1 MKSNTRRRGLSSWA
15 INRPI
20 GTVMLTS
27 TLLVLGLV
35 YVGRIPVD
43 MLPRIVYPNVN
54 VRVNNP
60 GVDPAV
66 LEETIAKPLESA
78 LSSTENLEK
87 INTDIN
93 EGNVNVRMEFKYGT
107 NIDFAVQ
114 DAAKNVERIR
124 GRLPEEADPPVT
136 TKDDPT
142 QQPIFSVAF
151 SSDARDLVALREWV
165 DQRLRP
171 QLLSVAGVA
180 SLDLNGGLI
189 REIQVEL
196 EPTRLRGYGLSVS
209 QVITALRNENQ
220 DVSAGRITAEDR
232 ELVGKTSGKFHSLDD
247 IRSILLPTAGGA
259 RVPMREVAIVRD
271 TSQQQR
277 SWGRLDGVPAVRI
290 SIRKQPEAN
299 TVEVATGVR
308 DRLVQLQT
316 SAFVPKDV
324 KYVVT
329 YDQSG
334 FINASLHSVTEAALI
349 GAFLASLVVLLFL
362 RSFRKTIIVGL
373 SIPLA
378 VLATF
383 IAMGMGD
390 LTLNVMSL
398 GGIALGMG
406 VLLDNAIVMLEN
418 IYRRRGTDGLDA
430 EEGAHVGAAE
440 VTSPIVAA
448 TVTSIASV
456 VPFLLIT
463 GLSAL
468 VFREL
473 ILTVSISHLASLPV
487 ALTLVPM
494 LAAQLGKIRFSS
506 GLEHARPLL
515 AFERGF
521 QRMIQR
527 YRKVAAGAVRH
538 KGLVLGG
545 AVALCIG
552 AGFVA
557 RTFDSQFLPMVDD
570 GIVSANLRLPP
581 GTPPNIGNQVT
592 LQIEDMVKEMPG
604 VLHVYANAGWGRGGN
619 LDILLKPV
627 DERGMS
633 AEAWV
638 QELQRRVD
646 DRGFAA
652 ARIFVRPPRIRGLR
666 TSSSGDAISLNVLG
680 DDLGQLEQL
689 GRELSQRLRGIPGLA
704 NFDVQT
710 DEGSPQLAIV
720 LDRERARS
728 LNLDVATVGQTVRTA
743 LDGTIATRYTQGNFE
758 YDVRVLFP
766 RNQFTTATE
775 LGEVMLFPGG
785 RGTAPVFL
793 RDVADVRPAIGPTS
807 INRENQNRV
816 LRISGDVLTEIAPI
830 GEVVDSVRA
839 RMATM
844 TIPDGYGIV
853 IGGDFEAVQE
863 SNRQMALVVFLAV
876 FLVFVV
882 LAVQYESVIDP
893 LVILLAIPLAMV
905 GVIGI
910 LWATS
915 TPFSAPVLLGMILL
929 AGIVV
934 NNSILMVE
942 FVEHYRRDTGVA
954 AEIAVVEAG
963 AVRMRPIVMTTLT
976 STVAMIPI
984 ALGIGAGS
992 ELMQPLAIA
1001 TVGGL
1006 SLSAVLTLVVVPC
1019 GYLVLHGAGDRL
1031 KGWLVGKKKRHA
1043 AAEPEPGAT
1052 AGD

>member
-1 MKSNTRRRGLSSWA
+1 MKTRNRRGLSSWA

-20 GTVMLTS
+20 GTVMLTA
-27 TLLVLGLV
+27 TLLVMGLV

-54 VRVNNP
+54 VRVGNS
-60 GVDPAV
+60 GVEPAV

-78 LSSTENLEK
+78 LASTENLEK
-87 INTDIN
+87 ISTDIS
-93 EGNVNVRMEFKYGT
+93 EGFVNVRMEFKYGT
-107 NIDFAVQ
+107 NVDFAVQ
-114 DAAKNVERIR
+114 DAAKNVERVR
-124 GRLPEEADPPVT
+124 ARLPEEADPPVT
-136 TKDDPT
+136 SKDDPT
-142 QQPIFSVAF
+142 QQAIFSVAF
-151 SSDARDLVALREWV
+151 SSQQRDLVAMREWV

-171 QLLSVAGVA
+171 QLLSVPGVA
-180 SLDLNGGLI
+180 ALDLQGGLV

-209 QVITALRNENQ
+209 QVVNALRNENQ
-220 DVSAGRITAEDR
+220 DVAAGRITATDR
-232 ELVGKTSGKFHSLDD
+232 EMVGKTAGKFQSLDD
-247 IRSILLPTAGGA
+247 IRGILLPTSGGG
-259 RVPMREVAIVRD
+259 RVPMSEVAVVRD
-271 TSQQQR
+271 TSAQQR

-299 TVEVATGVR
+299 TVEVADGVR
-308 DRLVQLQT
+308 ARLAQLTT
-316 SAFVPKDV
+316 SSFVPKDIR
-324 KYVVT
+324 YVVT

-334 FINASLHSVTEAALI
+334 FIRDSLNSVKEAALV
-349 GAFLASLVVLLFL
+349 GAFLAALVVLLFL
-362 RSFRKTIIVGL
+362 RSLRKTLIVGL

-383 IAMGMGD
+383 IAMGMGN

-418 IYRRRGTDGLDA
+418 IYRRRSKDGLNA

-448 TVTSIASV
+448 TVTSLASV

-494 LAAQLGKIRFSS
+494 LAAQLGKIKFTS
-506 GLEHARPLL
+506 GLERFGPLV
-515 AFERGF
+515 AFDRGF
-521 QRMIQR
+521 NRMIGR
-527 YRKVAAGAVRH
+527 YRKIVGGAVKH
-538 KGLVLGG
+538 PYLVLAS
-545 AVALCIG
+545 AVALCVG

-557 RTFDSQFLPMVDD
+557 RTFDAQFLPMVDD
-570 GIVSANLRLPP
+570 GIVTANLRLPP
-581 GTPPNIGNQVT
+581 GTPPNVSNQVT
-592 LQIEDMVKEMPG
+592 LGVEEITKQMPG
-604 VLHVYANAGWGRGGN
+604 VLHVYANAGFGRGGN

-627 DERGMS
+627 RERGMS

-638 QELQRRVD
+638 QELQKRVD
-646 DRGFAA
+646 DHGFAS
-652 ARIFVRPPRIRGLR
+652 ARVFVRPPRIRGLR

-680 DDLGQLEQL
+680 DDLAQLDAL

-710 DEGSPQLAIV
+710 DEGSPQLAVV
-720 LDRERARS
+720 LDRERARA

-743 LDGTIATRYTQGNFE
+743 LDGTIATKYTQGNFE

-766 RNQFTTATE
+766 RNRFTSASE

-793 RDVADVRPAIGPTS
+793 RDVADVRPAIGPTN

-816 LRISGDVLTEIAPI
+816 LRLSGDVISEIAPI
-830 GEVVDSVRA
+830 TEVVDSVRA
-839 RMATM
+839 RLSSFQM
-844 TIPDGYGIV
+844 PDGYGVV
-853 IGGDFEAVQE
+853 IGGDFEAVQQ
-863 SNRQMALVVFLAV
+863 SNAQMKLVVFLAI

-910 LWATS
+910 LWVTH

-934 NNSILMVE
+934 NNSILLVE
-942 FVEHYRRDTGVA
+942 FVEHYRRDTGVPA
-954 AEIAVVEAG
+954 VVAVVEAG
-963 AVRMRPIVMTTLT
+963 AVRMRPIVMTTVCSL
-976 STVAMIPI
+976 VAMIPI

-1006 SLSAVLTLVVVPC
+1006 ALSSILTLVVVPC
-1019 GYLVLHGAGDRL
+1019 GYLVMHGIGDRL
-1031 KGWLVGKKKRHA
+1031 KGFLVGNKAARTPAEKE
-1043 AAEPEPGAT
+1043 AAEAT

>member
-1 MKSNTRRRGLSSWA
+1 MKSSNRRRGLSSWA

-78 LSSTENLEK
+78 LASTENLER
-87 INTDIN
+87 INTDIS
-93 EGNVNVRMEFKYGT
+93 EGNVSVRLEFKYGT

-142 QQPIFSVAF
+142 NQPIFSVAF
-151 SSDARDLVALREWV
+151 SSDQRDQIALREWV

-171 QLLSVAGVA
+171 QLLSVPGVA

-209 QVITALRNENQ
+209 QVISALRSENQ

-232 ELVGKTSGKFHSLDD
+232 EMVGKTAGKFQNLDD
-247 IRSILLPTAGGA
+247 IRSILLSTSTGA
-259 RVPMREVAIVRD
+259 RVPMSEIAVVRD
-271 TSQQQR
+271 TSAQQR
-277 SWGRLDGVPAVRI
+277 SWGRLDGIPAVRI

-299 TVEVATGVR
+299 TVEVADGVR
-308 DRLVQLQT
+308 ARLAQLST
-316 SAFVPKDV
+316 SSFVPKDV

-334 FINASLHSVTEAALI
+334 FIKDSLNSVTEAALI
-349 GAFLASLVVLLFL
+349 GAFLASLIVLVFL

-418 IYRRRGTDGLDA
+418 IYRRRTLDGLDA
-430 EEGAHVGAAE
+430 TEGAHVGAAE

-506 GLEHARPLL
+506 GLERARPLL

-521 QRMIQR
+521 DRMIRR
-527 YRKVAAGAVRH
+527 YRKIAEGAVRRRGWVLAGAA
-538 KGLVLGG
+538 GLCVG
-545 AVALCIG
+545 AV
-552 AGFVA
+552 FVA

-581 GTPPNIGNQVT
+581 GTPPTVGNQVT
-592 LQIEDMVKEMPG
+592 LEVEKMVKEMPG

-627 DERGMS
+627 RERGMT

-680 DDLGQLEQL
+680 DDLATLEQL

-720 LDRERARS
+720 LDRERARA
-728 LNLDVATVGQTVRTA
+728 LNLDVATVGQTVRVA

-766 RNQFTTATE
+766 RNQFTSASE
-775 LGEVMLFPGG
+775 LGDVTLFPGG

-793 RDVADVRPAIGPTS
+793 RDVADVRPAIGPTN

-816 LRISGDVLTEIAPI
+816 LRLSGDVLTEVAAV

-839 RMATM
+839 RLAGI
-844 TIPDGYGIV
+844 TIPDGYGVV
-853 IGGDFEAVQE
+853 IGGDWEAVQQ
-863 SNRQMALVVFLAV
+863 SNSQMVLVVALAI

-893 LVILLAIPLAMV
+893 LVILLAIPPAMV
-905 GVIGI
+905 GVIAI

-934 NNSILMVE
+934 NNSILLVE
-942 FVEHYRRDTGVA
+942 FVEHYRRERGVP
-954 AEIAVVEAG
+954 AEIAVIEAG

-976 STVAMIPI
+976 SVVAMIPI

-1006 SLSAVLTLVVVPC
+1006 TLSTVLTLVVVPC
-1019 GYLVLHGAGDRL
+1019 GYLVMHGLGDKL
-1031 KGWLVGKKKRHA
+1031 KAFLVGDKA
-1043 AAEPEPGAT
+1043 ARAAKAEAEAT

>member
-1 MKSNTRRRGLSSWA
+1 MKSRNRRGGGLSSWA

-43 MLPRIVYPNVN
+43 MLPRIVYPNVS
-54 VRVNNP
+54 VRVSNA
-60 GVDPAV
+60 GVEPAV
-66 LEETIAKPLESA
+66 LEETSAKPLESA
-78 LSSTENLEK
+78 LASTENLEK
-87 INTDIN
+87 ISSDIF
-93 EGNVNVRMEFKYGT
+93 EGFVQVRLEFKYGT
-107 NIDFAVQ
+107 NVDFAVQ
-114 DAAKNVERIR
+114 DAAKNVERVR
-124 GRLPEEADPPVT
+124 ARLPEEADPPVT

-151 SSDARDLVALREWV
+151 SSQGRDQIALREWV

-171 QLLSVAGVA
+171 QLLSVPGVA
-180 SLDLNGGLI
+180 ALDLNGGLV

-196 EPTRLRGYGLSVS
+196 EPTRLRGYGLSVN
-209 QVITALRNENQ
+209 QIINALYNENQ
-220 DVSAGRITAEDR
+220 DVAAGRVTATDR
-232 ELVGKTSGKFHSLDD
+232 EMIGKTAGKFHSLDD
-247 IRSILLPTAGGA
+247 IRGILLTTPTGA
-259 RVPMREVAIVRD
+259 RVPMSEVAIVRD

-277 SWGRLDGVPAVRI
+277 SWGRLDGIPAVRI
-290 SIRKQPEAN
+290 QIRKQPEAN
-299 TVEVATGVR
+299 TVEVADGIR
-308 DRLVQLQT
+308 ARLARLQT
-316 SAFVPKDV
+316 SSFVPKDI

-334 FINASLHSVTEAALI
+334 FIRDSINSVKEAALI
-349 GAFLASLVVLLFL
+349 GALLASLVVLLFL
-362 RSFRKTIIVGL
+362 RSLRKTVIVGL

-378 VLATF
+378 VMATF
-383 IAMGMGD
+383 IAMGIGG

-418 IYRRRGTDGLDA
+418 IYRRRAKDGLDA

-448 TVTSIASV
+448 TVTSLASV

-494 LAAQLGKIRFSS
+494 LAAQLGKVRFTSR
-506 GLEHARPLL
+506 LEHFKPLL
-515 AFERGF
+515 AFDRGF
-521 QRMIQR
+521 NAMVGR
-527 YRKVAAGAVRH
+527 YRKIASRAVKH
-538 KGLVLGG
+538 PYLVLGT

-581 GTPPNIGNQVT
+581 GTPPNVSNQVT
-592 LQIEDMVKEMPG
+592 LAVEQVTKEMPG
-604 VLHVYANAGWGRGGN
+604 VLHVYANAGFGRGGN

-627 DERGMS
+627 RERGMS
-633 AEAWV
+633 AEKWV

-646 DRGFAA
+646 DRGFAS
-652 ARIFVRPPRIRGLR
+652 ARVFVRPPRIRGLR
-666 TSSSGDAISLNVLG
+666 TSSSGDAITLNILG

-720 LDRERARS
+720 LDRERARA
-728 LNLDVATVGQTVRTA
+728 LNLDVATVGTTVRTA
-743 LDGTIATRYTQGNFE
+743 LDGTIATKYTQGNFE

-766 RNQFTTATE
+766 RNKFTSASE

-793 RDVADVRPAIGPTS
+793 RDVADVRPAIGPSTIS
-807 INRENQNRV
+807 RENQNRV
-816 LRISGDVLTEIAPI
+816 LRLSGDVLSEVAPV

-839 RMATM
+839 RLASFQM
-844 TIPDGYGIV
+844 PDGYGVV
-853 IGGDFEAVQE
+853 IGGDFEAVQQ
-863 SNRQMALVVFLAV
+863 SNSQMMLVVGLAI

-910 LWATS
+910 LWITH

-934 NNSILMVE
+934 NNSILLVE
-942 FVEHYRRDTGVA
+942 FVEHYRRESGVPA
-954 AEIAVVEAG
+954 VAAVVEAG
-963 AVRMRPIVMTTLT
+963 AVRMRPIVMTTVCSL
-976 STVAMIPI
+976 VAMIPI

-1006 SLSAVLTLVVVPC
+1006 ALSSILTLVVVPC
-1019 GYLVLHGAGDRL
+1019 GYLVLHGIADRV
-1031 KGWLVGKKKRHA
+1031 KVFLVGEKPSAKA
-1043 AAEPEPGAT
+1043 PPEAEAT

>member
-1 MKSNTRRRGLSSWA
+1 MKTRTRRGLSSWA

-20 GTVMLTS
+20 GTVMLTA
-27 TLLVLGLV
+27 TLLVMGLV

-54 VRVNNP
+54 VRVSNP
-60 GVDPAV
+60 GVEPAV

-78 LSSTENLEK
+78 LASTENLEK
-87 INTDIN
+87 ITSDIS
-93 EGNVNVRMEFKYGT
+93 EGFVNVRMEFKYGT
-107 NIDFAVQ
+107 NVDFALQ
-114 DAAKNVERIR
+114 DAAKNVERVR
-124 GRLPEEADPPVT
+124 ARLPEEADPPVT
-136 TKDDPT
+136 SKDDPT
-142 QQPIFSVAF
+142 QQAIFSVAF
-151 SSDARDLVALREWV
+151 SSDQRDQIALREWV

-171 QLLSVAGVA
+171 QLLSVPGVA
-180 SLDLNGGLI
+180 GLDLNGGLT

-209 QVITALRNENQ
+209 QIVSALRDENQ
-220 DVSAGRITAEDR
+220 DVSAGRITATDR
-232 ELVGKTSGKFHSLDD
+232 EMVGKTAGKFHSLDD
-247 IRSILLPTAGGA
+247 IRGILLRTATGA
-259 RVPMREVAIVRD
+259 RIPMSEVATVRD
-271 TSQQQR
+271 TSAQQR

-290 SIRKQPEAN
+290 SMRKQPEAN
-299 TVEVATGVR
+299 TVEVADGLR
-308 DRLVQLQT
+308 ARLTQLQT

-324 KYVVT
+324 RYVVT

-334 FINASLHSVTEAALI
+334 FIRDSLNSVKEAALV

-362 RSFRKTIIVGL
+362 RSLRKTLIVGL

-383 IAMGMGD
+383 IAMGLGN

-418 IYRRRGTDGLDA
+418 IYRRRTSDGLDA

-448 TVTSIASV
+448 TVTSLASV

-494 LAAQLGKIRFSS
+494 LAAQLGKIRFTS
-506 GLEHARPLL
+506 GLEHFGPLV
-515 AFERGF
+515 AFDRGF
-521 QRMIQR
+521 NRMIGR
-527 YRKVAAGAVRH
+527 YRKVVGGAVKH
-538 KGLVLGG
+538 PLLVLGG

-552 AGFVA
+552 AAFVA

-581 GTPPNIGNQVT
+581 GTPPSVGNQVT
-592 LQIEDMVKEMPG
+592 LGVEAITKGMPG
-604 VLHVYANAGWGRGGN
+604 VLHVYANAGGGRGGN
-619 LDILLKPV
+619 LDILLEPV
-627 DERGMS
+627 RQRGMS

-638 QELQRRVD
+638 QELQKRVD
-646 DRGFAA
+646 DHGFAA
-652 ARIFVRPPRIRGLR
+652 ARVFVRPPRIRGLR
-666 TSSSGDAISLNVLG
+666 TSSSGDAMTLNVLG
-680 DDLGQLEQL
+680 DDLTQLEQL

-720 LDRERARS
+720 LDRERART

-743 LDGTIATRYTQGNFE
+743 LDGTIATKYTQGNFE

-766 RNQFTTATE
+766 RNRFTSASE

-793 RDVADVRPAIGPTS
+793 RDVADVRPAIGPTN

-816 LRISGDVLTEIAPI
+816 LRLSGDVLTEVAPVS
-830 GEVVDSVRA
+830 EVVDSVRA
-839 RMATM
+839 RLATV
-844 TIPDGYGIV
+844 TIPDGYGVV
-853 IGGDFEAVQE
+853 IGGDWEAVQQ
-863 SNRQMALVVFLAV
+863 SNSQMTLVVLLAV

-905 GVIGI
+905 GVIAI
-910 LWATS
+910 LWITS
-915 TPFSAPVLLGMILL
+915 TPFSAPVLLGMIML

-934 NNSILMVE
+934 NNSILLVE
-942 FVEHYRRDTGVA
+942 FVEHYRREQNVP
-954 AEIAVVEAG
+954 AVVAVIEAG

-976 STVAMIPI
+976 SAVAMVPI

-1006 SLSAVLTLVVVPC
+1006 ALSSVLTLVVVPC

-1031 KGWLVGKKKRHA
+1031 KGFLVGNKPGRA
-1043 AAEPEPGAT
+1043 AAEKEVEAT

>member
-1 MKSNTRRRGLSSWA
+1 MKSSNRRRGLSSWA

-43 MLPRIVYPNVN
+43 MLPRIVYPNVS
-54 VRVNNP
+54 VRVSNP

-78 LSSTENLEK
+78 LASTENLEK
-87 INTDIN
+87 INTDIS

-114 DAAKNVERIR
+114 DAAKNVERVR
-124 GRLPEEADPPVT
+124 GRLPEESDPPVT
-136 TKDDPT
+136 TKEDPT

-151 SSDARDLVALREWV
+151 SSDQRSQVALREWV

-171 QLLSVAGVA
+171 QLLSVPGVA

-209 QVITALRNENQ
+209 QIINALRNENQ
-220 DVSAGRITAEDR
+220 DVSAGRITAQDR
-232 ELVGKTSGKFHSLDD
+232 EMVGKTAGKFHSLDD
-247 IRSILLPTAGGA
+247 IRSILLPTSAGA
-259 RVPMREVAIVRD
+259 RVPMSEIAIVRD
-271 TSQQQR
+271 TSAQQR
-277 SWGRLDGVPAVRI
+277 NWGRLDGVPAVRI

-299 TVEVATGVR
+299 TVEVADGVR
-308 DRLVQLQT
+308 NRLAQLQT

-334 FINASLHSVTEAALI
+334 FIKDSLNSVTEAALI
-349 GAFLASLVVLLFL
+349 GAVLASLVVLLFL

-506 GLEHARPLL
+506 GLERFKPLL

-521 QRMIQR
+521 QGMIGR
-527 YRKVAAGAVRH
+527 YRKVAGVAVRRRYW
-538 KGLVLGG
+538 VLGT

-570 GIVSANLRLPP
+570 GIVTANLRLPP
-581 GTPPNIGNQVT
+581 GTPPAVGNQVT
-592 LQIEDMVKEMPG
+592 LKVEEMVKEMPG
-604 VLHVYANAGWGRGGN
+604 VLHVYANAGFGRGGN

-627 DERGMS
+627 RERGMS

-720 LDRERARS
+720 LDRERARA
-728 LNLDVATVGQTVRTA
+728 LNLDVAAVGQTVRTA
-743 LDGTIATRYTQGNFE
+743 LDGSIATRYTQGNFE

-766 RNQFTTATE
+766 RNRFTSATE

-785 RGTAPVFL
+785 RSTAPVFL
-793 RDVADVRPAIGPTS
+793 RDVADVRPAIGPTN

-816 LRISGDVLTEIAPI
+816 LRLSGDVLTEIAPVS
-830 GEVVDSVRA
+830 EVVDSVRA
-839 RMATM
+839 RMATL
-844 TIPDGYGIV
+844 TIPDGYGVV

-863 SNRQMALVVFLAV
+863 SNKQMALVVFLAI

-905 GVIGI
+905 GVIAI

-942 FVEHYRRDTGVA
+942 FVEHYRRESGVP
-954 AEIAVVEAG
+954 AEQAVIEAG

-976 STVAMIPI
+976 SSVAMIPI

-1006 SLSAVLTLVVVPC
+1006 TLSAVLTLVVVPC
-1019 GYLVLHGAGDRL
+1019 GYLVLHGVGDKL
-1031 KGWLVGKKKRHA
+1031 KGWLVGTKGARHPE
-1043 AAEPEPGAT
+1043 AEAEAT

>member
-1 MKSNTRRRGLSSWA
+1 MKSTERRRGLSSWA

-27 TLLVLGLV
+27 TLLVIGLV
-35 YVGRIPVD
+35 YIGRIPVD

-54 VRVNNP
+54 VRVSNP
-60 GVDPAV
+60 GVEPAV

-78 LSSTENLEK
+78 LASTENLER
-87 INTDIN
+87 INTDIS
-93 EGNVNVRMEFKYGT
+93 EGFVNVRLEFKYGT
-107 NIDFAVQ
+107 NVDFALQ
-114 DAAKNVERIR
+114 DAAKNVERVR
-124 GRLPEEADPPVT
+124 ARLPEEADPPVT
-136 TKDDPT
+136 SKDDPT
-142 QQPIFSVAF
+142 QQAIFSVAF
-151 SSDARDLVALREWV
+151 SSDQRSQVALREWV

-171 QLLSVAGVA
+171 QLLSVPGVA
-180 SLDLNGGLI
+180 GLDLNGGLV

-209 QVITALRNENQ
+209 QVVNALRNENQ
-220 DVSAGRITAEDR
+220 DVSAGRITAIDR
-232 ELVGKTSGKFHSLDD
+232 EMVGKTAGKFHSLDD
-247 IRSILLPTAGGA
+247 LRAILLPTSSGA
-259 RVPMREVAIVRD
+259 RVPMSEIAVVRD
-271 TSQQQR
+271 TSAQQR

-299 TVEVATGVR
+299 TVEVADGVR
-308 DRLVQLQT
+308 AKLAQLQT

-324 KYVVT
+324 RYVVT

-334 FINASLHSVTEAALI
+334 FIRDSINSVKEAALI
-349 GAFLASLVVLLFL
+349 GAFLASLIVLLFL

-418 IYRRRGTDGLDA
+418 IYRRREKDQLDV

-448 TVTSIASV
+448 TITSLASV

-506 GLEHARPLL
+506 GLERFGPLV
-515 AFERGF
+515 AFDRGF
-521 QRMIQR
+521 NRLIGR
-527 YRKVAAGAVRH
+527 YRRVAAAAVRRP
-538 KGLVLGG
+538 GWVLGG

-557 RTFDSQFLPMVDD
+557 RTFDSQFLPQVDD

-581 GTPPNIGNQVT
+581 GTPPNVSNQIALNV
-592 LQIEDMVKEMPG
+592 EAMVREMPG
-604 VLHVYANAGWGRGGN
+604 VLHVYANAGGGRGGN
-619 LDILLKPV
+619 LDILLQPV
-627 DERGMS
+627 KQRGMS

-638 QELQRRVD
+638 QEMQRRID
-646 DRGFAA
+646 DRGFAG
-652 ARIFVRPPRIRGLR
+652 ARVFVRPPRIRGLR
-666 TSSSGDAISLNVLG
+666 TSSSGDAMTLNILG
-680 DDLGQLEQL
+680 DDLAQLDQL

-720 LDRERARS
+720 LDRERARA

-743 LDGTIATRYTQGNFE
+743 LDGTIATRYTEGNFE

-766 RNQFTTATE
+766 RGRFTSASE
-775 LGEVMLFPGG
+775 LGDVLLFPGG
-785 RGTAPVFL
+785 RSTAPVFL
-793 RDVADVRPAIGPTS
+793 RDVADVRAAIGPTS

-816 LRISGDVLTEIAPI
+816 LRLSGDVLTEVAPV

-839 RMATM
+839 RLAGVA
-844 TIPDGYGIV
+844 IPDGYGVV
-853 IGGDFEAVQE
+853 IGGDWEAVQQ
-863 SNRQMALVVFLAV
+863 SNAQMALVVFLAI

-905 GVIGI
+905 GVIGM

-934 NNSILMVE
+934 NNSILLVE
-942 FVEHYRRDTGVA
+942 FVEHYRRDEGVS
-954 AEIAVVEAG
+954 AEAAVVEAG

-976 STVAMIPI
+976 SVVAMIPI

-1006 SLSAVLTLVVVPC
+1006 TLSTILTLVVVPC
-1019 GYLVLHGAGDRL
+1019 GYLVLHGVGDKLRVLVLGDRAER
-1031 KGWLVGKKKRHA
+1031 KA
-1043 AAEPEPGAT
+1043 AKPKAEAT

>member
-1 MKSNTRRRGLSSWA
+1 MKSSNRLRGLSSWA

-78 LSSTENLEK
+78 LASTENLAR

-151 SSDARDLVALREWV
+151 SSTVRDQIALREWV

-171 QLLSVAGVA
+171 QLLSVPGVA
-180 SLDLNGGLI
+180 SLDLMGGLV

-209 QVITALRNENQ
+209 QVINALRAENQ
-220 DVSAGRITAEDR
+220 DVSAGRISAEDR
-232 ELVGKTSGKFHSLDD
+232 EMVGKTAGKFHSLDD
-247 IRSILLPTAGGA
+247 MRGILLPTSTGA
-259 RVPMREVAIVRD
+259 RVPMSEIAVVRD
-271 TSQQQR
+271 TSAQQR

-299 TVEVATGVR
+299 TVQVADGVR
-308 DRLVQLQT
+308 DRLSQLQT
-316 SAFVPKDV
+316 SAFVPKDI

-334 FINASLHSVTEAALI
+334 FIKDSLASVTEAALI

-362 RSFRKTIIVGL
+362 RSLRKTIIVGL

-418 IYRRRGTDGLDA
+418 IYRRRALENLDPT
-430 EEGAHVGAAE
+430 EGAHVGAAE

-506 GLEHARPLL
+506 GLERFKPLL

-521 QRMIQR
+521 QGMILR
-527 YRKVAAGAVRH
+527 YRRLAEAAVRQRW
-538 KGLVLGG
+538 LVLGS

-581 GTPPNIGNQVT
+581 GTPPTVGNQVT
-592 LQIEDMVKEMPG
+592 LRIEEMVKEMPG

-627 DERGMS
+627 RERGMS

-666 TSSSGDAISLNVLG
+666 TSSSGDALSLNVLG
-680 DDLGQLEQL
+680 DDLGMLEQI
-689 GRELSQRLRGIPGLA
+689 GRELSQRLRGVPGLA

-720 LDRERARS
+720 LDRERARAM
-728 LNLDVATVGQTVRTA
+728 NLDVATVGQTVRTA

-766 RNQFTTATE
+766 RNQFTSATE

-807 INRENQNRV
+807 INRENQSRV
-816 LRISGDVLTEIAPI
+816 LRLSGDVLTEVAPV
-830 GEVVDSVRA
+830 GQVVDSVRA
-839 RMATM
+839 RLATM
-844 TIPDGYGIV
+844 TMPDGYGVV

-863 SNRQMALVVFLAV
+863 SNKQMALVVFLAI

-942 FVEHYRRDTGVA
+942 FVEHYRRDTGVS
-954 AEIAVVEAG
+954 AEVAVVEAG

-1006 SLSAVLTLVVVPC
+1006 SLSAVLTLLVVPC

-1031 KGWLVGKKKRHA
+1031 KAWLVGSKA
-1043 AAEPEPGAT
+1043 ARSAEKEAEAT

>member
-1 MKSNTRRRGLSSWA
+1 MKAGKRRGGGLSSWA

-20 GTVMLTS
+20 GTVMLTV

-54 VRVNNP
+54 VRVNNA
-60 GVDPAV
+60 GVEPAV

-78 LSSTENLEK
+78 LASTENLEK
-87 INTDIN
+87 ISSDIS
-93 EGNVNVRMEFKYGT
+93 EGNVNVRLEFKYGT
-107 NIDFAVQ
+107 NVDFAVQ
-114 DAAKNVERIR
+114 DAAKNVERVR
-124 GRLPEEADPPVT
+124 ARLPEEADPPVT

-142 QQPIFSVAF
+142 QQAIFTAAF
-151 SSDARDLVALREWV
+151 SSDQRDLVALREWV

-171 QLLSVAGVA
+171 QLLSVPGVA
-180 SLDLNGGLI
+180 ALDLNGGLI

-196 EPTRLRGYGLSVS
+196 KPTRLRGYGLSVS
-209 QVITALRNENQ
+209 QVVSALNNENQ
-220 DVSAGRITAEDR
+220 DISAGRITATDR
-232 ELVGKTSGKFHSLDD
+232 EMVGKTAGKFHSLDD
-247 IRSILLPTAGGA
+247 IRGILLTTPSGA
-259 RVPMREVAIVRD
+259 RVPMSEIATVRD

-299 TVEVATGVR
+299 TVEVADGVR
-308 DRLVQLQT
+308 ARLQQLQT
-316 SAFVPKDV
+316 SAFVPKDIR
-324 KYVVT
+324 YVVT

-334 FINASLHSVTEAALI
+334 FIRDSLNSVKEAALV
-349 GAFLASLVVLLFL
+349 GAFLAALVVLLFL
-362 RSFRKTIIVGL
+362 RSFRKTLIVAL

-378 VLATF
+378 VVATF
-383 IAMGMGD
+383 IAMGLGD

-398 GGIALGMG
+398 GGLALGMG

-418 IYRRRGTDGLDA
+418 IYRRRMKDGLDP

-448 TVTSIASV
+448 TITSLASV

-494 LAAQLGKIRFSS
+494 LAAQLGKVRFSS
-506 GLEHARPLL
+506 GLERFRPLL
-515 AFERGF
+515 AFDRGF
-521 QRMIQR
+521 NRLIGR
-527 YRKVAAGAVRH
+527 YRKIAAVAVKHPAI
-538 KGLVLGG
+538 VLGT
-545 AVALCIG
+545 AFALCIG

-557 RTFDSQFLPMVDD
+557 RTFDSQFLPTVDD
-570 GIVSANLRLPP
+570 GIVSVNLRLPP
-581 GTPPNIGNQVT
+581 GTPPNVSNQVT
-592 LQIEDMVKEMPG
+592 LGVESMVKEMPG
-604 VLHVYANAGWGRGGN
+604 VLHVYANAGFGRGGN
-619 LDILLKPV
+619 LDVLLKPV
-627 DERGMS
+627 RQRGMS

-638 QELQRRVD
+638 QDLQRRID
-646 DRGFAA
+646 DRGFAS
-652 ARIFVRPPRIRGLR
+652 ARVFVRPPRIRGLR
-666 TSSSGDAISLNVLG
+666 TSSTGDAISLNIIG
-680 DDLGQLEQL
+680 DDLGQLDQL

-710 DEGSPQLAIV
+710 DEGSPQLAVV
-720 LDRERARS
+720 LDRERARA
-728 LNLDVATVGQTVRTA
+728 LGLDVATVGQTVRTA
-743 LDGTIATRYTQGNFE
+743 LDGTIATQYTQGNFE

-766 RNQFTTATE
+766 RNQFTSASE

-785 RGTAPVFL
+785 RSTAPVFL
-793 RDVADVRPAIGPTS
+793 RDVADVRPTIGPTNIS
-807 INRENQNRV
+807 RENQNRV
-816 LRISGDVLTEIAPI
+816 LRLSGDVLTEVAPV

-839 RMATM
+839 RLASFQ
-844 TIPDGYGIV
+844 IPDGYGIV
-853 IGGDFEAVQE
+853 IGGDWEAVQQ
-863 SNRQMALVVFLAV
+863 SNSQMTLVVGLAV

-910 LWATS
+910 LWITH

-934 NNSILMVE
+934 NNSILLVE
-942 FVEHYRRDTGVA
+942 FVEHYRRESGVPA
-954 AEIAVVEAG
+954 VAAVVEAG
-963 AVRMRPIVMTTLT
+963 AVRMRPIVMTTVCSL
-976 STVAMIPI
+976 VAMIPI

-1006 SLSAVLTLVVVPC
+1006 TLSSILTLVVVPC
-1019 GYLVLHGAGDRL
+1019 GYLALHGIADRVRVFLLGDKASAKSADEAEAPAGD
-1031 KGWLVGKKKRHA
+1031 
-1043 AAEPEPGAT
+1043 
-1052 AGD
+1052 